1 MAKPE
6 IKFKIGYIV
15 TLKSHPLAFQDNGE
29 IDSYVNQIPPLMCV
43 KEIHIEKKKK
53 LYSDTVSGVQISD
66 EVKYLCVYFNQYRM
80 IFEEKY
86 VYQNALISFDK
97 LFFHNKNDKVED
109 GHITLIEE
117 TKKYENAEYE
127 FGKRVFFKTYKLEKR
142 KKFKSAKN
150 DVRSS
155 RTTTSTHTSLAF
167 ILNGDKLN
175 DKESIYN
182 SKNGELQRECSKIL
196 HKVLWYNAHQEKMS
210 EKYLPKEFFTDDER
224 IYKNSDS
231 NDSKNKPKESDIQS
245 ESKD

>member
-1 MAKPE
+1 MAKTE
-6 IKFKIGYIV
+6 IKFKIGEIV
-15 TLKSHPLAFQDNGE
+15 TLKSHPLAFQANGE

-66 EVKYLCVYFNQYRM
+66 EIKYLCVYFNQYRM

-86 VYQNALISFDK
+86 VYQNVIVSFDE
-97 LFFHNKNDKVED
+97 LIFHSDVHKKKE
-109 GHITLIEE
+109 GHISLVDEAKDY
-117 TKKYENAEYE
+117 KKVEYE

-155 RTTTSTHTSLAF
+155 RTTTSTHTSPAF
-167 ILNGDKLN
+167 ILNGVKLN
-175 DKESIYN
+175 DRESIYN
-182 SKNGELQRECSKIL
+182 SKNGELQRKCSKKL
-196 HKVLWYNAHQEKMS
+196 FKVLWYNAYQEKMS
-210 EKYLPKEFFTDDER
+210 EEYLPEEFFTDDER

-231 NDSKNKPKESDIQS
+231 KNTNDEKSDKRS